1 MLKPIRNFQRTFYSV
16 HISHQHAL
24 LRTLQNQPSSE
35 QTTTS
40 NNNKNEHPQ
49 LHNEIHKAQINLG
62 ESNIPLATSVMGMQ
76 ELIDSPHFQTMV
88 VKQSKFVR
96 AFWKSKHPLVDVAKN
111 VMTNV
116 APKTLD
122 GENAEKHP
130 VPLPFRGIIVA
141 MVGSIFKP
149 GDKKVLSIAEING
162 LISAGMNIH
171 RNILPR
177 IPSTGLKQENQVL
190 TTANKLAVLVG
201 DVLLAKANELTA
213 ELENPRAAAK
223 ISDMLSEIS
232 QISVKTQDISSQ
244 NTNNQNCTQDIDHST
259 VLWRECCETVVL
271 VAGGEQVEYQIIG
284 DFIENVGK
292 SYVCLVENDH
302 KSSFERKVRALEC
315 LDELEVFRHQVA
327 EKKSINL
334 LRGLTKAFLPIDWV
348 EPVTVKV

>member
-1 MLKPIRNFQRTFYSV
+1 MLKPIRNFKRTFYSV

-24 LRTLQNQPSSE
+24 IRTLQNQPSE
-35 QTTTS
+35 AAS
-40 NNNKNEHPQ
+40 NKHPQ
-49 LHNEIHKAQINLG
+49 LHNEINKAQINLG

-96 AFWKSKHPLVDVAKN
+96 AFRKSKHPLVDVAKN

-122 GENAEKHP
+122 GENAKKHP

-171 RNILPR
+171 RNILPH
-177 IPSTGLKQENQVL
+177 IPQSSSKQENQVL

-213 ELENPRAAAK
+213 ELENPKAAAK

-232 QISVKTQDISSQ
+232 QISVETQNIYSQ
-244 NTNNQNCTQDIDHST
+244 NTDKTGKDIDHST

-271 VAGGEQVEYQIIG
+271 VAGGEKEEYQIIG
-284 DFIENVGK
+284 DFIENVGN
-292 SYVCLVENDH
+292 SYVYLVENDH
-302 KSSFERKVRALEC
+302 KMSFEHKVRALRC

-348 EPVTVKV
+348 EPLTVKV